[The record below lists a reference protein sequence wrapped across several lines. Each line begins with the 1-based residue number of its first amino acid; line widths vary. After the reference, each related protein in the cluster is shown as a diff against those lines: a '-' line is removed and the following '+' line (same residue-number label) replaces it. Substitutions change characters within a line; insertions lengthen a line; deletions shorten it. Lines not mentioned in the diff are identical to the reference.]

1 MPAHDAVIQVPWRM
15 EELKR
20 DFGDPFR
27 LILPDGTI
35 DSAWEQEILTTID
48 LPFPIPLS
56 WDHARSATRLRCH
69 RKVVAVFENAFLK
82 IKERRIESLV
92 KSFGG
97 CYAFRAKRRNHEL
110 STHCWGLA
118 VDLNPETNPLG
129 AAGDMS
135 AEIVEVFTSLGFEW
149 GGSWEGAARD
159 PMHFQYCRGY

>member
-1 MPAHDAVIQVPWRM
+1 M

-20 DFGDPFR
+20 EFGDPFR

-35 DSAWEQEILTTID
+35 DPSWEHEILTTID

-56 WDHARSATRLRCH
+56 WDNARAATRLRCH
-69 RKVVAVFENAFLK
+69 KNAAAVFAGAFGKL
-82 IKERRIESLV
+82 KERRLERLV

-135 AEIVEVFTSLGFEW
+135 PEIIAVFTSLGFEW
-149 GGSWEGAARD
+149 GGTWEGAARD

>member
-1 MPAHDAVIQVPWRM
+1 M

-35 DSAWEQEILTTID
+35 DASWQQEILTTVD
-48 LPFPIPLS
+48 LPFAIPLG
-56 WDHARSATRLRCH
+56 WDKSMSVTRLRCH
-69 RKVVAVFENAFLK
+69 KKAAAVFEQAFREL
-82 IKERRIESLV
+82 EARRLESLIH
-92 KSFGG
+92 SFGG

-118 VDLNPETNPLG
+118 VDLNPETNPFG

-135 AEIVEVFTSLGFEW
+135 PEVVEGFTSLGFEW

-159 PMHFQYCRGY
+159 PMHFQFCRGY